1 MTRIAIELPEDIAG
15 RLAVG
20 DQDLSRLTLESLA
33 AQAYRNGQLS
43 HAEVQRILNLTSRW
57 ETDAFLKQAGA
68 YIDYTEA
75 DLQRDLE
82 VSRQISTQ

>member
-1 MTRIAIELPEDIAG
+1 MTRIAIELPEDIPG

-33 AQAYRNGQLS
+33 AQGYRNGQLS
-43 HAEVQRILNLTSRW
+43 HAEVQRILSLTSRW
-57 ETDAFLKQAGA
+57 ETDAFLKEARA

-75 DLQRDLE
+75 DLERDLD
-82 VSRQISTQ
+82 VSRQS

>member
-33 AQAYRNGQLS
+33 AQGYRNGKLS
-43 HAEVQRILNLTSRW
+43 HAEVQRILSLTSRW
-57 ETDAFLKQAGA
+57 DTDVFLKQAGA

-75 DLQRDLE
+75 DLERDLD
-82 VSRQISTQ
+82 VSRQI